1 MSYYGIGLKS
11 KIDAATFAKAEKG
24 EIKAFFFGY
33 IRYTDIFGYLHTEG
47 FCFPYTKLGIEQAES
62 ACAIVAGKNYNYS
75 RRERIP
81 PEGSEFIPPQGAE
94 LTADDIAKFN
104 AELAAAK
111 GG

>member
-1 MSYYGIGLKS
+1 
-11 KIDAATFAKAEKG
+11 
-24 EIKAFFFGY
+24 
-33 IRYTDIFGYLHTEG
+33 
-47 FCFPYTKLGIEQAES
+47 
-62 ACAIVAGKNYNYS
+62 VAGKNYNYS